1 MRKLFTA
8 LLAAGG
14 LALAG
19 SAVPAGAATAPLKAA
34 KITMVTS
41 GLDNPRGL
49 AFLPNGTLAVAE
61 AGHGGDV
68 CVEGG
73 AACIGTSSQ
82 VSTINLAN
90 GTHTP
95 LVTGLFSMTLVDEG
109 AVLGVGGLSVQG
121 GRLLAIEGEYP
132 QQFADV
138 SCSGQ
143 PADCPHVLAVA
154 RATAGTLAKVTPSG
168 HWHTIAGVGAF
179 NFQWTVDQ
187 AIPGAELDS
196 NPYGLLGLPGRT
208 YVADAGSNTLVS
220 VGANGRITVLHRFPD
235 PVPAEPFPTDG
246 VPTCAALTPSGQLY
260 VADLSG
266 RIWRMSNGGT
276 TATQVLPAS
285 SGLHFTGCQADTAG
299 NVYFVSL
306 FSGTPFPGPTSG
318 SILKLTP
325 AGAISTVVSGLN
337 FPNKLAIGPDGSL
350 YVSVNSVCPATPGPC
365 GPATGSVI
373 RITS

>member
-1 MRKLFTA
+1 MRKLCTA
-8 LLAAGG
+8 LLAAGT

-19 SAVPAGAATAPLKAA
+19 SAVPAGAATATPKAA
-34 KITMVTS
+34 TVTTVTS

-68 CVEGG
+68 CIHGG
-73 AACIGTSSQ
+73 AVCIGATSQ

-95 LVTGLFSMTLVDEG
+95 LVTGLFSLTLVSEG
-109 AVLGVGGLSVQG
+109 ATLGAGGLSVQG

-138 SCSGQ
+138 TCSGQ
-143 PADCPHVLAVA
+143 PSDCPQVLAAA

-179 NFQWTVDQ
+179 DYQWTVDQ

-208 YVADAGSNTLVS
+208 YVADAGSNTLDS
-220 VGANGRITVLHRFPD
+220 VGANGRITVLHRFPN

-260 VADLSG
+260 VADLAG
-266 RIWRMSNGGT
+266 RIWRMANGGT
-276 TATQVLPAS
+276 AATQVLPAT
-285 SGLHFTGCQADTAG
+285 SGLHFTGCAADPAG
-299 NVYFVSL
+299 NVYFVSI
-306 FSGTPFPGPTSG
+306 FSGTPFPSPLSG
-318 SILKLTP
+318 SVVKLTP
-325 AGAISTVVSGLN
+325 TGAVSTVVSGLN
-337 FPNKLAIGPDGSL
+337 FPNKPAIGSGGSL

-365 GPATGSVI
+365 GPATGSVV
-373 RITS
+373 RISQ

>member
-8 LLAAGG
+8 VLAAGG

-19 SAVPAGAATAPLKAA
+19 SAVPAGAATATPKAA
-34 KITMVTS
+34 TITTVTS

-49 AFLPNGTLAVAE
+49 AFLPNGMLAVAE

-68 CVEGG
+68 CVNGG
-73 AACIGTSSQ
+73 AVCIGTSSQ

-95 LVTGLFSMTLVDEG
+95 LATGLFSMTLVDEG
-109 AVLGVGGLSVQG
+109 ANLGVGGLSVQG

-132 QQFADV
+132 QQFAGV
-138 SCSGQ
+138 TCAGQ
-143 PADCPHVLAVA
+143 PADCPQVLATA
-154 RATAGTLAKVTPSG
+154 RATAGTLARVTPSG

-235 PVPAEPFPTDG
+235 PVPPEPFPTDG
-246 VPTCAALTPSGQLY
+246 VPTCATLTPSGQLY

-266 RIWRMSNGGT
+266 RIWRMTNGGT
-276 TATQVLPAS
+276 AATQVLPAS
-285 SGLHFTGCQADTAG
+285 SGQHFTGCQADTAG

-318 SILKLTP
+318 SVLKLTP
-325 AGAISTVVSGLN
+325 AGAISTVASGLN

-350 YVSVNSVCPATPGPC
+350 YVSVNTVCPATPGPC
-365 GPATGSVI
+365 GPETGSVI
-373 RITS
+373 RISP